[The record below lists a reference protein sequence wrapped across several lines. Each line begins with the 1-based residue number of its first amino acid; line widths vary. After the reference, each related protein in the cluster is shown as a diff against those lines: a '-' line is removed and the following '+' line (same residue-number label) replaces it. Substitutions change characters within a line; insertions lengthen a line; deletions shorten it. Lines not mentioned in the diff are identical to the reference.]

1 MEKCV
6 LCGCELEGYGNNP
19 YPLATEGRCCDS
31 CDMQVVAERMKRV
44 KEAKVDNLIKTISNK
59 IIKEIRDAN
68 VESGVE
74 GVREVLAKY
83 DLLDLLERKGEE

>member
-31 CDMQVVAERMKRV
+31 CDMQVIAARIKQVR
-44 KEAKVDNLIKTISNK
+44 EAKIDNLIKTISNK
-59 IIKEIRDAN
+59 ITKEIRDAN
-68 VESGVE
+68 AESGVE

-83 DLLDLLERKGEE
+83 DLLDVLERKGEE

>member
-1 MEKCV
+1 MERCV
-6 LCGCELEGYGNNP
+6 LCGCELGGYGNNP
-19 YPLATEGRCCDS
+19 YPLATEGRCCDF
-31 CDMQVVAERMKRV
+31 CDMKVVAERMKRV
-44 KEAKVDNLIKTISNK
+44 REAKVDNLIKTVSSK